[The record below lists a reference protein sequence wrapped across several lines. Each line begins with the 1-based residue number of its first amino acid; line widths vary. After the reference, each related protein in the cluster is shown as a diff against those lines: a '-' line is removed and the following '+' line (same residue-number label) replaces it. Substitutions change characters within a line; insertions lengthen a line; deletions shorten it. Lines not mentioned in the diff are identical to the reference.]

1 MPDTHNRR
9 GRHGKVWAVLTALIA
24 AVATPQAPAHSVA
37 SAELSTAYDFS
48 TRYRTGDRFMGV
60 QLLGALTLR
69 QVKIDG
75 QLVAELSALAWD
87 EDEQILYAVSDGGR
101 LFHLLPEFAGGVL
114 SGVAG
119 VAGYP
124 LRDANG
130 EPLRGARAD
139 SEGLALENAENG
151 IRGDSRLVVSFERRP
166 RLVRYTPTG
175 RYVGTIPLPAPLTT
189 VANYASSNK
198 SLESVAHHP
207 SAGWLTAP
215 ERPMRD
221 GAPGVIRIWGVAG
234 GYWDYRLREAPGNS
248 LVAMEALSD
257 GSIITLERGYGLM
270 YLHVVIALRRTGPLS
285 TEPGA
290 MPTISTAAVFDS
302 TQGWRVDNFEGLA
315 RHRGLNFFLV
325 SDDNQNRVQ
334 RTLLLYIRITDPTP
348 MDYAPPEFDAL
359 QTNSR

>member
-1 MPDTHNRR
+1 MPDTHGRR

-69 QVKIDG
+69 QVEIDG

-124 LRDANG
+124 LRDASG

-151 IRGDSRLVVSFERRP
+151 IRGDSRLVVSF
-166 RLVRYTPTG
+166 
-175 RYVGTIPLPAPLTT
+175 
-189 VANYASSNK
+189 
-198 SLESVAHHP
+198 
-207 SAGWLTAP
+207 
-215 ERPMRD
+215 
-221 GAPGVIRIWGVAG
+221 
-234 GYWDYRLREAPGNS
+234 
-248 LVAMEALSD
+248 
-257 GSIITLERGYGLM
+257 
-270 YLHVVIALRRTGPLS
+270 
-285 TEPGA
+285 
-290 MPTISTAAVFDS
+290 
-302 TQGWRVDNFEGLA
+302 
-315 RHRGLNFFLV
+315 
-325 SDDNQNRVQ
+325 
-334 RTLLLYIRITDPTP
+334 
-348 MDYAPPEFDAL
+348 
-359 QTNSR
+359 